1 MKKILFL
8 LIALSGIMAGTQAQ
22 NLTERNNRSQIERQR
37 NPEQMRH
44 IRGMEIRHHR
54 QRAMMAL
61 NLTTAQKSQAKLY
74 RENYKKKLMELN
86 KNENITVKEMRDRKY
101 QLHKELKANM
111 QGLLT
116 AEQKGK
122 MQQLRN
128 EGKIKADAHFA
139 IKLERM
145 KTKLGLTDA
154 QVAQMKAQREATFA
168 KLKAIQGND
177 NLSRT
182 ERKEKLMSLRTEAK
196 EQRAKIFTEEQL
208 KKIKDMKEHHGD
220 KNA

>member
-1 MKKILFL
+1 MKRTLII

-22 NLTERNNRSQIERQR
+22 HLTERNNRDRIERQR
-37 NPEQMRH
+37 NPGQMRH
-44 IRGMEIRHHR
+44 MRGMKIRHHR
-54 QRAMMAL
+54 QKTMMAL
-61 NLTTAQKSQAKLY
+61 NLTPAQKSQAKLY

-101 QLHKELKANM
+101 GLHKGLKANM
-111 QGLLT
+111 KGLLT
-116 AEQKGK
+116 AEQKAK
-122 MQQLRN
+122 LQQLRN
-128 EGKIKADAHFA
+128 EEKIKTDAHFA

-145 KTKLGLTDA
+145 KTKIGLTDA

-168 KLKAIQGND
+168 KLKDIRGND

-182 ERKEKLMSLRTEAK
+182 ERKEKLMSLRTETK

-208 KKIKDMKEHHGD
+208 KKMKELKEHHGD